1 MSEIYDPILQYAQ
14 PQATAGDW
22 AAVAAILNAPTVIQ
36 RHSAPVTYVKIRQR
50 FGDTARKAVADT
62 LRDSQNGDLRDAHA
76 VLLDEKAGL
85 DLSTDD
91 RQALLDQV
99 GAAAQWPAD
108 LIAGLK
114 ALGVT
119 RRSPAA
125 AYGLEPVTA
134 EQCQAAWTQYLFE
147 QDWATLREST
157 LWPAITQGRAA
168 TVAALRSIADQLEA

>member
-1 MSEIYDPILQYAQ
+1 MSEIYDPILQYAR
-14 PQATAGDW
+14 AEADAANW
-22 AAVAAILNAPTVIQ
+22 SAVAAALNAPTIID
-36 RHSAPVTYVKIRQR
+36 RHTTPVTYVKIRQR
-50 FGDTARKAVADT
+50 FGDASRKTVADT

-99 GAAAQWPAD
+99 GAAAQWPTE
-108 LIAGLK
+108 LINGLK

-119 RRSPAA
+119 RRSPAQ
-125 AYGLEPVTA
+125 AYGFEPVTA

-147 QDWATLREST
+147 QDWSALREST
-157 LWPAITQGRAA
+157 LWPAIPQGRAV